1 MLSYM
6 PDDSARARV
15 RDLIL
20 QAQTR
25 DRQQAWHIKKDY
37 RLESQQLKYER
48 WDRKT
53 PRRSLA

>member
-1 MLSYM
+1 MLSYL

-20 QAQTR
+20 QAQTK
-25 DRQQAWHIKKDY
+25 DRRNAWNIKKHHV
-37 RLESQQLKYER
+37 LESQPPKYER
-48 WDRKT
+48 WDRNT